1 MDKRLELALNTLKM
15 IRDMDS
21 DVSELAGKTLDE
33 IRRIDEEMSEMQN
46 PKES

>member
-1 MDKRLELALNTLKM
+1 MDKKLELAINTLKM

-33 IRRIDEEMSEMQN
+33 IRRVDEEMSEM
-46 PKES
+46 

>member
-1 MDKRLELALNTLKM
+1 MDKRLELALTTLKM

-33 IRRIDEEMSEMQN
+33 IRRINEEMSEMQN
-46 PKES
+46 PQE